1 MKLDKI
7 PSFKEVQ
14 KVRRNS
20 MNAMQIMEGEYIILW
35 TRQVK
40 VKKELMDSWK
50 QLFDKTDLCKKYT
63 EGAVWQLKKEW
74 VIEKYIL

>member
-14 KVRRNS
+14 KARRNS

-50 QLFDKTDLCKKYT
+50 QFFDKADLCKKYT
-63 EGAVWQLKKEW
+63 EGA
-74 VIEKYIL
+74 I

>member
-1 MKLDKI
+1 
-7 PSFKEVQ
+7 
-14 KVRRNS
+14 

-50 QLFDKTDLCKKYT
+50 QFFDKADLCKKYT
-63 EGAVWQLKKEW
+63 EGA
-74 VIEKYIL
+74 I

>member
-1 MKLDKI
+1 
-7 PSFKEVQ
+7 
-14 KVRRNS
+14 

-50 QLFDKTDLCKKYT
+50 QLFDKADLCKKYT
-63 EGAVWQLKKEW
+63 EGAVWQLKQEW
-74 VIEKYIL
+74 VIEKYIP

>member
-1 MKLDKI
+1 
-7 PSFKEVQ
+7 
-14 KVRRNS
+14 
-20 MNAMQIMEGEYIILW
+20 MNVMRIMEGEYIILW

-40 VKKELMDSWK
+40 VKKELTDSWK
-50 QLFDKTDLCKKYT
+50 QLFDRPNLCKKYT